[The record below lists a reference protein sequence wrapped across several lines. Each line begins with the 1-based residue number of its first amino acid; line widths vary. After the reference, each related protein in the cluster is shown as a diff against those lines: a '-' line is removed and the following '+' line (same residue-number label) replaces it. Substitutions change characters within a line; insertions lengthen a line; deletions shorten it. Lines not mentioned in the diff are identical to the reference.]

1 MGVVYWYSRE
11 YRRRRWIIK
20 IWHRIYRNI
29 NNMNIKL
36 LSKFKDILQFC
47 TVPL

>member
-11 YRRRRWIIK
+11 YRRRKSSWIIK

-29 NNMNIKL
+29 NNMNTIL
-36 LSKFKDILQFC
+36 FSQFKDIL
-47 TVPL
+47 

>member
-11 YRRRRWIIK
+11 YRRRTCIIK

-29 NNMNIKL
+29 NNMNTIL
-36 LSKFKDILQFC
+36 FSPFKDIL
-47 TVPL
+47 